1 MSELELDDALDDSF
15 KIPITGTIKSTIS
28 INSKID
34 FSFDDEMDNFSKNI
48 RNVGDLDSIKECT
61 DDDELDEDL
70 LNKN

>member
-48 RNVGDLDSIKECT
+48 RNVGDLDSFY
-61 DDDELDEDL
+61 
-70 LNKN
+70 

>member
-48 RNVGDLDSIKECT
+48 RNVGDLDSIKDCA